1 MSETF
6 VYGIIWGIICMFLGG
21 WFFSIDFW
29 LTNIL
34 GYITCGF
41 GGICVARAFRL
52 M

>member
-6 VYGIIWGIICMFLGG
+6 VYGIIWGLISFALGM
-21 WFFSIDFW
+21 WFFSMDFW

-34 GYITCGF
+34 GYITGGF
-41 GGICVARAFRL
+41 GGLCIARAFRL